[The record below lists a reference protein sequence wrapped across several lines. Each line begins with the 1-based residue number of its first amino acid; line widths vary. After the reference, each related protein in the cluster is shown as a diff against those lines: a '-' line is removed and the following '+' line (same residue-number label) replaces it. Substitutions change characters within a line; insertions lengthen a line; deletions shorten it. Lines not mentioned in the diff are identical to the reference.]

1 MVILYM
7 LEEMHILKPC
17 PDLNVNVSQKFG
29 LGFPRFTNSSQ
40 ILVIQEDLN

>member
-1 MVILYM
+1 M